1 MKDSLFGP
9 NFVSNKQV
17 LEEAR
22 RREAMGGQP
31 ESRIDIRSNTW
42 IASKKYIKDKI
53 ANDYMQVLRTR
64 NIGQDETQYARG
76 AIDALESL
84 LEFGGD
90 TTA

>member
-1 MKDSLFGP
+1 MTANVYGTDYVAEKM
-9 NFVSNKQV
+9 
-17 LEEAR
+17 
-22 RREAMGGQP
+22 RREEELRRVAMGGQP